1 MHSVTI
7 LVERS
12 KGNSGYV
19 LFFVGNL
26 RALMI
31 SSAAGRGFHAGKG
44 LVIEEAC
51 SLEAREVKFESISN
65 KRPYQFDLKIFP
77 S

>member
-1 MHSVTI
+1 MFCFLWGI
-7 LVERS
+7 E
-12 KGNSGYV
+12 
-19 LFFVGNL
+19 

-31 SSAAGRGFHAGKG
+31 SSAAGLGFHAGKG